1 MSRCERCG
9 ASLPP
14 QAAMCPN
21 CGFQLPPPNALQ
33 PGMKIAGRYRVEAVA
48 GVGGFGITY
57 RAFDET
63 LACTVALKEYFPS
76 GIANRI
82 PGSTEVL
89 LYAGKRSLEFRR
101 GYEQFL
107 NEARSMMQ
115 FHAVANIVQVREY
128 FEANGTAYIV
138 MEYLQGHTL
147 KSEIESAPLSWEQA
161 VALGA
166 VVCTALAQLHQ
177 KGVIHRDISPDNIF
191 LCDDGRV
198 KLIDFG
204 AARVSMQQRQL
215 TVVFKDCFTP
225 PEQYASTTR
234 QGPQTDLYA
243 LGATLYMAMTG
254 KAPESALNRQ
264 PVDRLKPPRALRP
277 DIPEGVSNA
286 VMQALALEPELRF
299 EDADSFAR
307 ALKQHQTTQSLEE
320 LRRKKQRR
328 MHLSLF
334 AAFLTLALV
343 GAGISALWI
352 GRIRNTTLPDA
363 QISIWFFADP
373 LTQSGQNKIAALHA
387 AADAF
392 SQLYPNVTLHLQ
404 SILPDEYEDKLTR
417 AQNDASS
424 PALFERTAAIGAEF
438 AGQTAL
444 RTLSR
449 QIDPAQYRVD
459 EPVCADYAAL
469 GCVMPV
475 LYVSN
480 EYTPSEIDA
489 LQKAD
494 ASLPVRLAAC
504 GASVG
509 FKTSAVPLYEA
520 LLQSPVPTDEPF
532 SVREDAR
539 DGFVRGELMLYY
551 GDTADAADLQQ
562 AMAGR
567 YRAYALETDTPV
579 CLLENVWSISSGAA
593 KKEKQCAVRFLSYLL
608 SEDGQRCLYLEN
620 SYPCVP
626 MLCTIYEQY
635 RRMAGE
641 LAAILDERQPQAC
654 GIG

>member
-1 MSRCERCG
+1 M
-9 ASLPP
+9 PP
-14 QAAMCPN
+14 QADVCPV
-21 CGFQLPPPNALQ
+21 CGCRQQPVPPNALQ

-63 LACTVALKEYFPS
+63 LACTVAVKEYFPS

-89 LYAGKRSLEFRR
+89 LYAGKRSMEFRR
-101 GYEQFL
+101 GYERFL

-115 FHAVANIVQVREY
+115 FHAAANIVQVREY

-138 MEYLQGHTL
+138 MEYLQGCTL
-147 KSEIESAPLSWEQA
+147 KAQIETAPLSWERA
-161 VALGA
+161 VEIGT
-166 VVCTALAQLHQ
+166 VVCGALAQLHR
-177 KGVIHRDISPDNIF
+177 KGIVHRDISPDNIF
-191 LCDDGRV
+191 LCRDGNV

-204 AARVSMQQRQL
+204 AARAAMRQDRQL

-225 PEQYASTTR
+225 PEQYASTAW

-264 PVDRLKPPRALRP
+264 PVDRLKPPHALRP

-286 VMQALALEPELRF
+286 VMQAMALEPELRF
-299 EDADSFAR
+299 PDADAFAH
-307 ALKQHQTTQSLEE
+307 ALKQYQTAQSMEAI
-320 LRRKKQRR
+320 RRKKRR
-328 MHLSLF
+328 RRRVSLLAVF
-334 AAFLTLALV
+334 LVLAAV
-343 GAGISALWI
+343 GAAVSALWI
-352 GRIRNTTLPDA
+352 GRVQNTTLPDA
-363 QISIWFFADP
+363 EIFVWFSADP
-373 LTQSGQNKIAALHA
+373 LSQSGRNKIAALHA

-392 SQLYPNVTLHLQ
+392 SQQYPNVTLRLQ
-404 SILPDEYEDKLTR
+404 SILPGEYADRLKQ
-417 AQNDASS
+417 AQQDGSM
-424 PALFERTAAIGAEF
+424 PALFEQTAGAGD
-438 AGQTAL
+438 ALADDTAL
-444 RTLSR
+444 RSLARGLDS
-449 QIDPAQYRVD
+449 AQYRIS
-459 EPVCADYAAL
+459 EPVGTDHAAL
-469 GCVMPV
+469 GCGIPV
-475 LYVSN
+475 LYVSSA
-480 EYTPSEIDA
+480 YTGSEIDA
-489 LQKAD
+489 LQKTD

-509 FKTSAVPLYEA
+509 FKTSTVPLYEA

-539 DGFVRGELMLYY
+539 DGFVRGQQMLYY

-562 AMAGR
+562 TMAGR
-567 YRAYALETDTPV
+567 YRACALETDAPV
-579 CLLENVWSISSGAA
+579 CQLQNVWSIAGGTA
-593 KKEKQCAVRFLSYLL
+593 KKEQRCAVRFLSYLL

-626 MLCTIYEQY
+626 VLNTVYEQY

-641 LAAILDERQPQAC
+641 LAAILDERQPQVC
-654 GIG
+654 GTG